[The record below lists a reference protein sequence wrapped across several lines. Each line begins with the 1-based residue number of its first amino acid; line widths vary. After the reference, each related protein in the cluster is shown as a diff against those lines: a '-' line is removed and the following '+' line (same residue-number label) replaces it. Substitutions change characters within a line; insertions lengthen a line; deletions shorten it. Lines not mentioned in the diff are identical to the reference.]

1 MQPVFSTGHLKFQT
15 ATLSRQL
22 VLNPEEATLPRVCFC
37 VFLLPAEISARGD
50 TECQLLTAN
59 PKDSSVHWVSHQSR
73 LAVTAEASLSPVSA
87 QRANHDEISWV
98 LLIYRKDDND
108 MKVLEHDSGDPDSFS
123 RYAQIPLVLLWLLHQ
138 LCRQRNNPF
147 FLESSWQGPGCCCA
161 QHYLSIQFSTYSI
174 FLSASLLPLC
184 IETL

>member
-22 VLNPEEATLPRVCFC
+22 VLNSEEATLPRVCFC

-50 TECQLLTAN
+50 MECQLLTAN

-87 QRANHDEISWV
+87 
-98 LLIYRKDDND
+98 
-108 MKVLEHDSGDPDSFS
+108 
-123 RYAQIPLVLLWLLHQ
+123 
-138 LCRQRNNPF
+138 
-147 FLESSWQGPGCCCA
+147 
-161 QHYLSIQFSTYSI
+161 
-174 FLSASLLPLC
+174 
-184 IETL
+184 

>member
-1 MQPVFSTGHLKFQT
+1 
-15 ATLSRQL
+15 

-87 QRANHDEISWV
+87 QRANHDEIGWV

-108 MKVLEHDSGDPDSFS
+108 MKVLEQDSGDPDSFS
-123 RYAQIPLVLLWLLHQ
+123 RYA
-138 LCRQRNNPF
+138 
-147 FLESSWQGPGCCCA
+147 
-161 QHYLSIQFSTYSI
+161 
-174 FLSASLLPLC
+174 
-184 IETL
+184 